1 MNGIVL
7 IDKHERISSNRV
19 TTRLKHAGFGIET
32 IGHGGTLDPAA
43 TGLLV
48 VLVGRGSKLSEF
60 ILGHEKS
67 YRVTGCLGQMR
78 DTFDAEGK
86 VLAECGKVVS
96 LQELEAVIAEF
107 PRSYDQ
113 MPPAYSAIK
122 TKGVSAYKQ
131 MRSGKTPKLT
141 PRRVE
146 ILEMKLLNFAFPEF
160 ELEVHVSSGTY
171 IRSLIVDI
179 AQKLGT
185 LGYVGKLRRLSSGR
199 FSIDQAHT
207 LDEVETWDRE
217 TFWSHALPMETAVLD
232 LPRAD
237 MSKSDGERWV
247 CGQWLP
253 AGCAHLAE
261 GSAAKQKDQLYRVYV
276 DGRFI
281 ALGVFERDIIRPERV
296 LLRWDEFN

>member
-19 TTRLKHAGFGIET
+19 TTQLKHSGFGIET

-48 VLVGRGSKLSEF
+48 VLIGRGAKLSEF
-60 ILGHEKS
+60 IIGHEKS

-86 VLAECGKVVS
+86 VIAECGKVVS
-96 LQELEAVIAEF
+96 QQELEAVIAEF
-107 PRSYDQ
+107 PRVYDQ

-122 TKGVSAYKQ
+122 TKGVTAYKQ

-146 ILEMKLLNFAFPEF
+146 ILQMKLLNFSFPEF

-185 LGYVGKLRRLSSGR
+185 LAYVGKLRRLSSGQ
-199 FSIDQAHT
+199 FSIDHAHT
-207 LDEVETWDRE
+207 LEEIGKWDRE
-217 TFWSHALPMETAVLD
+217 TFWSHTLPMETAVLD

-237 MSKSDGERWV
+237 MSKADGERWV
-247 CGQWLP
+247 CGQWLS
-253 AGCAHLAE
+253 AKCASIAD
-261 GSAAKQKDQLYRVYV
+261 GSKEKLEKQLYRVYV

-281 ALGVFERDIIRPERV
+281 ALGFFERDIIKPERV